1 MRRMTMVVGV
11 GCACVVIYLLAGLLG
26 PSVHA
31 GVLTVQ
37 MVRPVGTAHAGK
49 LAKQV
54 QAGLRV
60 LGVPTISAAFIN
72 QVLAAYQ
79 SPARGT
85 GQALYALGV
94 RYGIDPV
101 VALAFFMHESRFGT
115 QGEARF
121 SKSLGN
127 LRCIAGALC
136 RENYAWFPTWQAGY
150 QAWYVL
156 IRQVYV
162 EQWGCVTVEQIIPH
176 YAPSADG
183 NDETAYIAAVE
194 QAVQTWRSGQVWV

>member
-1 MRRMTMVVGV
+1 MRRMTIVVCV
-11 GCACVVIYLLAGLLG
+11 GCGCVVIYLLAGLLG

-31 GVLTVQ
+31 GVFMVQ
-37 MVRPVGTAHAGK
+37 AVRPVGTVAVSK
-49 LAKQV
+49 LVKQFP
-54 QAGLRV
+54 QGLRV
-60 LGVPTISAAFIN
+60 LGVPTVSAAFIN
-72 QVLAAYQ
+72 QVLAVYH

-85 GQALYALGV
+85 GQALYSLGV
-94 RYGIDPV
+94 QYGIDPV
-101 VALAFFMHESRFGT
+101 IALAFFMHESSFGT

-127 LRCIAGALC
+127 LRCLVGALC
-136 RENYAWFPTWQAGY
+136 RDGYAWFSAWQAGY
-150 QAWYVL
+150 QAWYTL

-194 QAVQTWRSGQVWV
+194 QAVQVWRSGRV